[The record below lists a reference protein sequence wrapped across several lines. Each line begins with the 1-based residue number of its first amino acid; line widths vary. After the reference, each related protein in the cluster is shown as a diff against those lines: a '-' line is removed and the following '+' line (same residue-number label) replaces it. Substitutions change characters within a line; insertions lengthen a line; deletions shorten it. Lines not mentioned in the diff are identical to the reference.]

1 MKQIGKIKLALK
13 FLKERLNIYP
23 DNLLAN
29 DMIKSLRNRKTGI
42 NITDFMPTAEKE
54 NYEF

>member
-1 MKQIGKIKLALK
+1 MKQIKKIKLALK

-23 DNLLAN
+23 VNLLT

-54 NYEF
+54 KYGI